1 MIRINLLAVESHRT
15 RGRGRIRRR
24 RVVAGC
30 SAVVVL
36 TGSVVGARVCSVR
49 QERGRLAS
57 AMESAD
63 GEIERLAP
71 ALERV
76 RDREAARARL
86 AERVA
91 WLDARRR
98 QQDGPPR
105 LLDEVGRS
113 LPDGAWLT
121 ELRQASALVVLR
133 GRAASLTSLSDFV
146 SGLQRSASFAPP
158 VEVVD
163 SQIDDQGGAGDPIRF
178 ELHAALRDPGPA
190 RPTGPR

>member
-1 MIRINLLAVESHRT
+1 MRSS
-15 RGRGRIRRR
+15 GSRRR
-24 RVVAGC
+24 W
-30 SAVVVL
+30 SASG
-36 TGSVVGARVCSVR
+36 TGR
-49 QERGRLAS
+49 
-57 AMESAD
+57 
-63 GEIERLAP
+63 P
-71 ALERV
+71 
-76 RDREAARARL
+76 RARGW
-86 AERVA
+86 RSA
-91 WLDARRR
+91 WRGWTPAAGSRT
-98 QQDGPPR
+98 GPR
-105 LLDEVGRS
+105 GFWTRSGRS